1 MHLPN
6 AHIELKTIAE
16 HDDSDI
22 QFAVRQNVDIVIVS
36 LTRRPEDIDEA
47 KATVKNCEKQARVYA
62 RIENH
67 EGLQNFE
74 DILAVADG
82 IVIARQPLSLE
93 LSAEKVYIAQ
103 QWMLEKAN
111 QVAKPVI
118 IQSHILD
125 SMVNNPRPS
134 RPEASDVCQTV
145 INGADGIMLF

>member
-1 MHLPN
+1 
-6 AHIELKTIAE
+6 
-16 HDDSDI
+16 
-22 QFAVRQNVDIVIVS
+22 
-36 LTRRPEDIDEA
+36 
-47 KATVKNCEKQARVYA
+47 
-62 RIENH
+62 
-67 EGLQNFE
+67 
-74 DILAVADG
+74 
-82 IVIARQPLSLE
+82 VIARQPLSLE